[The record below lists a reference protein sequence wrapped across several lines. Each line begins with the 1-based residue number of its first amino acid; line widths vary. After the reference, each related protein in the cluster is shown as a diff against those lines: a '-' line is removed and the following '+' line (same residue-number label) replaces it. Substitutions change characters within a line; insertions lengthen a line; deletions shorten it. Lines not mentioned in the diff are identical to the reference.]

1 MNLEKNEGAKRMNI
15 GNKISVIAAILQED
29 LEEYRSLVP
38 YLKEEVVSEVSLCLV
53 KLKPVI
59 DSLLT
64 ERVEEMVESL
74 AKAEPVLTVE
84 ATPPVVLPLEVNG
97 LTVVEAKTRE
107 KVAHSTPRHSLGDKH
122 EVKGN
127 GEWTPIRF
135 PQYFLNEGTPAF
147 DYLINETGSVYNQS
161 RHKLLKDIERSKG
174 VNRSPRVSIYC
185 IDNTTKQPR
194 SLSAIC
200 SVLMLYTFGSDE
212 DRRRIDQYQFSC
224 VGYKDANRSN
234 VRMENLY
241 TTDPE
246 EEVQYPNQVEG
257 EEWREISLPAS
268 HAEEYTLTKRYLI
281 SSLGNMKGVDSGRI
295 SLVSQ
300 VSKRKNNLPRFSL
313 QVKNRL
319 GILSNLGL
327 PVAVLVLYA
336 FGSTEERD
344 MLDRY
349 GVSCVIYRNG
359 DKYQPTLEN
368 LEINTHYRSVKERIE
383 GKGKTTRR
391 SIVEE
396 KESLRGELV
405 TLLENEII
413 SIIEENKV
421 GVAKF
426 SLAYQGKL
434 ISLEGAELKV
444 GGRGHLQLLNQ
455 LIEKVNQVIASS
467 VSKETLVK
475 VDLDYF
481 SVGGVIRSNLF
492 SVQVNR
498 EKPFKTQLN
507 L

>member
-1 MNLEKNEGAKRMNI
+1 MNI

-29 LEEYRSLVP
+29 LEEYHSLVP
-38 YLKEEVVSEVSLCLV
+38 YLKEEVVDEVSKCLV

-74 AKAEPVLTVE
+74 AKAKPVLTVE

-97 LTVVEAKTRE
+97 LTVVEAKARE
-107 KVAHSTPRHSLGDKH
+107 KVKSS
-122 EVKGN
+122 

-135 PQYFLNEGTPAF
+135 PQYILNEGTPVF
-147 DYLINETGSVYNQS
+147 EYLINQEGAVYNQT
-161 RHKLLKDIERSKG
+161 RHKLLKDIEKSKG

-185 IDNTTKQPR
+185 IGTKTKQPK
-194 SLSAIC
+194 SISAIS

-212 DRRRIDQYQFSC
+212 DRERIDQYQFSC

-268 HAEEYTLTKRYLI
+268 YAEEYTLTKRYLI
-281 SSLGNMKGVDSGRI
+281 SNLGNMKGIDSGRI

-300 VSKRKNNLPRFSL
+300 VSRKNNNLPRFSL

-327 PVAVLVLYA
+327 PVALLVLYA

-349 GVSCVIYRNG
+349 GVSCVVYRNG

-383 GKGKTTRR
+383 GKGKTIRR
-391 SIVEE
+391 S
-396 KESLRGELV
+396 
-405 TLLENEII
+405 T
-413 SIIEENKV
+413 IEEN
-421 GVAKF
+421 
-426 SLAYQGKL
+426 
-434 ISLEGAELKV
+434 
-444 GGRGHLQLLNQ
+444 
-455 LIEKVNQVIASS
+455 
-467 VSKETLVK
+467 
-475 VDLDYF
+475 
-481 SVGGVIRSNLF
+481 
-492 SVQVNR
+492 
-498 EKPFKTQLN
+498 
-507 L
+507 

>member
-1 MNLEKNEGAKRMNI
+1 MNI
-15 GNKISVIAAILQED
+15 GNRISVVAGILQED

-38 YLKEEVVSEVSLCLV
+38 YLKEEVVDEVNGSLV
-53 KLKPVI
+53 KLKPII
-59 DSLLT
+59 DSLLNG
-64 ERVEEMVESL
+64 EVEKLTGNML
-74 AKAEPVLTVE
+74 QAEPVVSVE

-97 LTVVEAKTRE
+97 LTVIEAKPRE
-107 KVAHSTPRHSLGDKH
+107 LFSR
-122 EVKGN
+122 EQVKGN

-135 PQYFLNEGTPAF
+135 PRYFLNEGTPVF
-147 DYLINETGSVYNQS
+147 EYLINQQGVVYNQS
-161 RHKLLKDIERSKG
+161 RHKVLKDIERSKG

-185 IDNTTKQPR
+185 IGTKTKQPK
-194 SLSAIC
+194 SISAIS

-212 DRRRIDQYQFSC
+212 DRERIDQYQFSC
-224 VGYKDANRSN
+224 IGYRDANRSN
-234 VRMENLY
+234 VSLENLY
-241 TTDPE
+241 TVEPE
-246 EEVQYPNQVEG
+246 QEVRSPSEAVG
-257 EEWREISLPAS
+257 EEYRELVLPAS
-268 HAEEYTLTKRYLI
+268 YAKDYTLVKRYLI
-281 SSLGNMKGVDSGRI
+281 SNQGNMKGLDSGRI

-300 VSKRKNNLPRFSL
+300 VSRKNNNLPRYSL

-319 GILSNLGL
+319 GVVSYLGL

-336 FGSTEERD
+336 FGNGEEREL
-344 MLDRY
+344 LDKY
-349 GVSCVIYRNG
+349 GVSCVVYRNG

-368 LEINTHYRSVKERIE
+368 LAINFHYQSVKEKVE
-383 GKGKTTRR
+383 GKRKTTRR
-391 SIVEE
+391 STIEE

-421 GVAKF
+421 EVAKF

-434 ISLEGAELKV
+434 VSLEKAELRV
-444 GGRGHLQLLNQ
+444 GGKGHLQLLNQ
-455 LIEKVNQVIASS
+455 LIEKVNTVIQSS

-498 EKPFKTQLN
+498 EKAYKTQLN

>member
-1 MNLEKNEGAKRMNI
+1 MSI
-15 GNKISVIAAILQED
+15 GTKISVIAAILQED

-38 YLKEEVVSEVSLCLV
+38 YLKEEVVSEVSSSLV

-64 ERVEEMVESL
+64 EKTEVVISGEVSVDSSVV
-74 AKAEPVLTVE
+74 PS
-84 ATPPVVLPLEVNG
+84 PNVVLPMEVNG
-97 LTVVEAKTRE
+97 LEITPAKARE
-107 KVAHSTPRHSLGDKH
+107 QVNKPKEG
-122 EVKGN
+122 
-127 GEWTPIRF
+127 WTPVRF
-135 PQYFLNEGTPAF
+135 PQYFLQEGTPAF
-147 DYLINETGSVYNQS
+147 EYLINETGSVYNQS

-194 SLSAIC
+194 SLSAIS

-212 DRRRIDQYQFSC
+212 DRRLIDQYQFSC

-268 HAEEYTLTKRYLI
+268 YAEEYTLMKRYLI

-300 VSKRKNNLPRFSL
+300 VSRKNNNLPRFSL

-319 GILSNLGL
+319 GILSNLGI

-349 GVSCVIYRNG
+349 GVSCVVYRNG

-383 GKGKTTRR
+383 GKGKTIRR

-405 TLLENEII
+405 TLLENEIV
-413 SIIEENKV
+413 SLIEENKV
-421 GVAKF
+421 EVAKF

-434 ISLEGAELKV
+434 VSLEKAELKV

-475 VDLDYF
+475 VDLDYL
-481 SVGGVIRSNLF
+481 SVEGVIRSNLF

-498 EKPFKTQLN
+498 EKAYKTQLN

>member
-1 MNLEKNEGAKRMNI
+1 MANALVRPERNLEMNI
-15 GNKISVIAAILQED
+15 WNKISVIAAILQED

-38 YLKEEVVSEVSLCLV
+38 YLKEEVVNEVSRCLV

-74 AKAEPVLTVE
+74 AKAKPVLTVE

-97 LTVVEAKTRE
+97 LTVVEAKPRE
-107 KVAHSTPRHSLGDKH
+107 KVKS
-122 EVKGN
+122 N

-135 PQYFLNEGTPAF
+135 PQYILNEGTPVF
-147 DYLINETGSVYNQS
+147 EYLINQEGAVYNQT

-185 IDNTTKQPR
+185 IGTKTKQPK
-194 SLSAIC
+194 SISAIS
-200 SVLMLYTFGSDE
+200 SVLMLYTFDSDE

-300 VSKRKNNLPRFSL
+300 VSRKNNNLPRFSL

-327 PVAVLVLYA
+327 PVALLVLYA
-336 FGSTEERD
+336 FGNSEERD

-349 GVSCVIYRNG
+349 GVSCVVYRNG

-383 GKGKTTRR
+383 GKGKTIRR

-413 SIIEENKV
+413 SLIEENKV
-421 GVAKF
+421 EVAKF

-434 ISLEGAELKV
+434 ISLEGAELRV
-444 GGRGHLQLLNQ
+444 GGKGHLQLLNQ
-455 LIEKVNQVIASS
+455 LIEKVNSVIASS

-475 VDLDYF
+475 VDLDYL
-481 SVGGVIRSNLF
+481 SVEGVIRSNLF

>member
-1 MNLEKNEGAKRMNI
+1 MNI

-38 YLKEEVVSEVSLCLV
+38 YLKEEVVDEVNKCLV

-64 ERVEEMVESL
+64 ERVEEIMENL

-84 ATPPVVLPLEVNG
+84 ATPPVLLPLKVNG
-97 LTVVEAKTRE
+97 LENTPAKS
-107 KVAHSTPRHSLGDKH
+107 K
-122 EVKGN
+122 EVKKAKEG
-127 GEWTPIRF
+127 WTPIRF
-135 PQYFLNEGTPAF
+135 PQYFLNEGTPVF
-147 DYLINETGSVYNQS
+147 DYLINETGAVYNQS

-174 VNRSPRVSIYC
+174 INRSPRVSIYC
-185 IDNTTKQPR
+185 LDNTTKQPR
-194 SLSAIC
+194 NISAIC
-200 SVLMLYTFGSDE
+200 SVLMLYTFGTDE

-224 VGYKDANRSN
+224 VGYRDANRSN
-234 VRMENLY
+234 VQLSNLY
-241 TTDPE
+241 TSDPE
-246 EEVQYPNQVEG
+246 EEVKHPTEVEG
-257 EEWREISLPAS
+257 EEYRELVLPAS
-268 HAEEYTLTKRYLI
+268 YAKDYTLVKRYLI
-281 SSLGNMKGVDSGRI
+281 SQLGNMKGVDSGCI

-313 QVKNRL
+313 QVVDKTGRV
-319 GILSNLGL
+319 SYLGL

-336 FGSTEERD
+336 FGKEEEKA
-344 MLDRY
+344 MLDQY

-368 LEINTHYRSVKERIE
+368 LAVNFHYQSVKEKVA
-383 GKGKTTRR
+383 GKRKSIRR
-391 SIVEE
+391 STIEE

-413 SIIEENKV
+413 TLIEENKV
-421 GVAKF
+421 ETAKF

-434 ISLEGAELKV
+434 ISLEKAELRV
-444 GGRGHLQLLNQ
+444 GGKGHLQLLNQ
-455 LIEKVNQVIASS
+455 LIEKVSSVIHSS

-475 VDLDYF
+475 VDLDYL
-481 SVGGVIRSNLF
+481 SVKGVIRSNLF

-498 EKPFKTQLN
+498 EKPYKTQLN

>member
-1 MNLEKNEGAKRMNI
+1 MNI
-15 GNKISVIAAILQED
+15 GTKVSVIAELLQEE
-29 LEEYRSLVP
+29 LKEYQSLKP
-38 YLKEEVVSEVSLCLV
+38 YLKEAVIEEINGCLV

-74 AKAEPVLTVE
+74 AKAEPVLKVE
-84 ATPPVVLPLEVNG
+84 ANPPVLLPLKVNG
-97 LTVVEAKTRE
+97 LEVIPAKA
-107 KVAHSTPRHSLGDKH
+107 KVKAKEG
-122 EVKGN
+122 
-127 GEWTPIRF
+127 WTPIRF
-135 PQYFLNEGTPAF
+135 PQYFLKEGTPVF
-147 DYLINETGSVYNQS
+147 DYLINETGAVYNQS

-174 VNRSPRVSIYC
+174 INRSPRVSIYC

-200 SVLMLYTFGSDE
+200 SVLMLYTFGTDE

-224 VGYKDANRSN
+224 VGYRDANRSN

-241 TTDPE
+241 TSDPE
-246 EEVQYPNQVEG
+246 EEVKHPTEVVG
-257 EEWREISLPAS
+257 EEYRELILPAS
-268 HAEEYTLTKRYLI
+268 YAKDYTLVKRYLI
-281 SSLGNMKGVDSGRI
+281 SQLGNMKGVDSGRI

-313 QVKNRL
+313 QVVDKSGRVSYL
-319 GILSNLGL
+319 GI

-336 FGSTEERD
+336 FGKEEERA
-344 MLDRY
+344 MLDQY

-368 LEINTHYRSVKERIE
+368 LAINFHYQSVKEKVA
-383 GKGKTTRR
+383 GKRKTIRR
-391 SIVEE
+391 STIEE
-396 KESLRGELV
+396 KETLRGELV

-421 GVAKF
+421 ETAKF
-426 SLAYQGKL
+426 SLAYQCKL
-434 ISLEGAELKV
+434 ISLEKAELRV
-444 GGRGHLQLLNQ
+444 GGKGHLQLLNQ
-455 LIEKVNQVIASS
+455 LIEKVNSVIQAS

-475 VDLDYF
+475 VDLDYL
-481 SVGGVIRSNLF
+481 SVEGVIRSNLF

-498 EKPFKTQLN
+498 EKAYKTQLN

>member
-1 MNLEKNEGAKRMNI
+1 M
-15 GNKISVIAAILQED
+15 
-29 LEEYRSLVP
+29 
-38 YLKEEVVSEVSLCLV
+38 
-53 KLKPVI
+53 
-59 DSLLT
+59 
-64 ERVEEMVESL
+64 
-74 AKAEPVLTVE
+74 
-84 ATPPVVLPLEVNG
+84 
-97 LTVVEAKTRE
+97 
-107 KVAHSTPRHSLGDKH
+107 
-122 EVKGN
+122 
-127 GEWTPIRF
+127 
-135 PQYFLNEGTPAF
+135 
-147 DYLINETGSVYNQS
+147 
-161 RHKLLKDIERSKG
+161 KDIERSKG

-200 SVLMLYTFGSDE
+200 SILMLYTFGSDE

-268 HAEEYTLTKRYLI
+268 YVEEYTLTKRYLI

-300 VSKRKNNLPRFSL
+300 VSRKNNNLPRFSL
-313 QVKNRL
+313 QVKNQL

-349 GVSCVIYRNG
+349 GVSCVVYRNG

-368 LEINTHYRSVKERIE
+368 LAINFHYQSVKEKVA
-383 GKGKTTRR
+383 GKRKSIRR
-391 SIVEE
+391 STIEE

-413 SIIEENKV
+413 TLIEENKV
-421 GVAKF
+421 ETAKF

-434 ISLEGAELKV
+434 VSLEKAELRV
-444 GGRGHLQLLNQ
+444 GGKRHLQLLNQ
-455 LIEKVNQVIASS
+455 LIEKVTSVIQAS

>member
-1 MNLEKNEGAKRMNI
+1 MNI

-29 LEEYRSLVP
+29 LEEYRSLIP
-38 YLKEEVVSEVSLCLV
+38 YLKEEVVNEVSRCLV
-53 KLKPVI
+53 KLEPVI
-59 DSLLT
+59 DSLLI
-64 ERVEEMVESL
+64 ERIEEMVESEEGV
-74 AKAEPVLTVE
+74 AKAACDNMSRDTGAASTPVLTVE
-84 ATPPVVLPLEVNG
+84 VTPPVVLPLEVKS
-97 LTVVEAKTRE
+97 LEDIPAKQ
-107 KVAHSTPRHSLGDKH
+107 KVKQAKEG
-122 EVKGN
+122 
-127 GEWTPIRF
+127 WTPIRF
-135 PQYFLNEGTPAF
+135 PQYFLTEGTPAF
-147 DYLINETGSVYNQS
+147 EYLINETGNVYNQS
-161 RHKLLKDIERSKG
+161 RHKLLKDIERNKG

-194 SLSAIC
+194 SLSAIS

-246 EEVQYPNQVEG
+246 EEVKHPTEAVG
-257 EEWREISLPAS
+257 EEYRELVLPAS
-268 HAEEYTLTKRYLI
+268 YAQDYTLVKRYLI
-281 SSLGNMKGVDSGRI
+281 SQLGNMKGVDSGRI

-313 QVKNRL
+313 QVVDKRGRVSYL
-319 GILSNLGL
+319 GI
-327 PVAVLVLYA
+327 PVALLVLYA

-349 GVSCVIYRNG
+349 GVSCVVYRNG

-368 LEINTHYRSVKERIE
+368 LEINTHYQSVKERIE
-383 GKGKTTRR
+383 GKGKSSRR
-391 SIVEE
+391 STIEE

-413 SIIEENKV
+413 SLIEENEIE
-421 GVAKF
+421 VAKF

-444 GGRGHLQLLNQ
+444 GGKGHLQLLNQ
-455 LIEKVNQVIASS
+455 LIEKVTSVIQAS

-475 VDLDYF
+475 VDLDYL
-481 SVGGVIRSNLF
+481 SVEGVIRSNLF

-498 EKPFKTQLN
+498 EKAFKTQLN

>member
-1 MNLEKNEGAKRMNI
+1 MNI
-15 GNKISVIAAILQED
+15 GTKISVIAAILQED

-38 YLKEEVVSEVSLCLV
+38 YLKEEVVDEVNKCLV

-64 ERVEEMVESL
+64 ERVEEIMERM
-74 AKAEPVLTVE
+74 AKAEPVLKVE
-84 ATPPVVLPLEVNG
+84 ATPPVLLPLKVNG
-97 LTVVEAKTRE
+97 LEVIPAKA
-107 KVAHSTPRHSLGDKH
+107 KVKQAKEG
-122 EVKGN
+122 
-127 GEWTPIRF
+127 WTPIRF
-135 PQYFLNEGTPAF
+135 PQYFLKEGTPVF
-147 DYLINETGSVYNQS
+147 DYLINETGAVYNQS

-174 VNRSPRVSIYC
+174 MNRAARVSIYC
-185 IDNTTKQPR
+185 IDPVTHQPR
-194 SLSAIC
+194 SNSIIC
-200 SVLMLYTFGSDE
+200 ALLMLYTFGTDE

-224 VGYKDANRSN
+224 VGYRDANRAN

-246 EEVQYPNQVEG
+246 EEVKSPTQVVG
-257 EEWREISLPAS
+257 EEYRELVLPAS
-268 HAEEYTLTKRYLI
+268 YAQDYTLVKRYLI
-281 SSLGNMKGVDSGRI
+281 SQLGNMKGVDSGRI

-313 QVKNRL
+313 QVVDKSGRVSYL
-319 GILSNLGL
+319 GI

-336 FGSTEERD
+336 FGKEEEKA
-344 MLDRY
+344 MLDQY

-368 LEINTHYRSVKERIE
+368 LAINFHYQSVKEKVA
-383 GKGKTTRR
+383 GKRKSIRR
-391 SIVEE
+391 STIEE

-413 SIIEENKV
+413 TLIEENKV
-421 GVAKF
+421 EVAKF

-434 ISLEGAELKV
+434 ISLEKAELRV
-444 GGRGHLQLLNQ
+444 GGKGHLQLLNQ
-455 LIEKVNQVIASS
+455 LIEKVSSVIHSS

-475 VDLDYF
+475 VDLDYL
-481 SVGGVIRSNLF
+481 SVDSVVRSNLF

-498 EKPFKTQLN
+498 EKAYKTQLN

>member
-1 MNLEKNEGAKRMNI
+1 MNI

-29 LEEYRSLVP
+29 LEEYHSLVP
-38 YLKEEVVSEVSLCLV
+38 YLKEEVVDEVSKCLV

-59 DSLLT
+59 DSLLIEKT
-64 ERVEEMVESL
+64 EVVMSGEVSVDS
-74 AKAEPVLTVE
+74 PV
-84 ATPPVVLPLEVNG
+84 TPSPNVILPMEVNG
-97 LTVVEAKTRE
+97 LEVIPAKARE
-107 KVAHSTPRHSLGDKH
+107 QGK
-122 EVKGN
+122 EVKEG
-127 GEWTPIRF
+127 WTPIRF
-135 PQYFLNEGTPAF
+135 PQYFLQEGTPAF
-147 DYLINETGSVYNQS
+147 EYLINETGAVYNQS

-200 SVLMLYTFGSDE
+200 SVLMLYTFGTDE

-224 VGYKDANRSN
+224 VGYRDADRSN
-234 VRMENLY
+234 VRLENLF
-241 TTDPE
+241 TNDPE
-246 EEVQYPNQVEG
+246 EEVKSPTEVVG
-257 EEWREISLPAS
+257 EEYRELVLPAS
-268 HAEEYTLTKRYLI
+268 YAQDYTLVKRYLI
-281 SSLGNMKGVDSGRI
+281 SNLGNMKGVDSGRI
-295 SLVSQ
+295 SLVSK

-313 QVKNRL
+313 QVVDKTGRVSYL
-319 GILSNLGL
+319 GI

-336 FGSTEERD
+336 FGKEKEKA
-344 MLDRY
+344 MLDQY

-368 LEINTHYRSVKERIE
+368 LAINFHYQSVKEKLA
-383 GKGKTTRR
+383 GKRKSIRR
-391 SIVEE
+391 STIEE

-405 TLLENEII
+405 TLLEDEII

-421 GVAKF
+421 ETAKF

-434 ISLEGAELKV
+434 ISLEKAELRV
-444 GGRGHLQLLNQ
+444 GGKGHLQLLNQ
-455 LIEKVNQVIASS
+455 LIEKVSSVIQAS

-475 VDLDYF
+475 VDLDYL
-481 SVGGVIRSNLF
+481 SVEGVIRSNLF

-498 EKPFKTQLN
+498 ERPFKTELN

>member
-1 MNLEKNEGAKRMNI
+1 MNI
-15 GNKISVIAAILQED
+15 GNKISVIAAILQGD

-38 YLKEEVVSEVSLCLV
+38 YLKEEVVDEVNKCLV
-53 KLKPVI
+53 KLKPII

-64 ERVEEMVESL
+64 DRVEEIMESM

-97 LTVVEAKTRE
+97 LTVVEAKPRE
-107 KVAHSTPRHSLGDKH
+107 KVAHSETFHFGNERTPCHSLGDKH

-147 DYLINETGSVYNQS
+147 EYLINQEGAVYNQT

-174 VNRSPRVSIYC
+174 INRSPRVSIYC

-194 SLSAIC
+194 SLSAIS

-268 HAEEYTLTKRYLI
+268 YAEEYTLMKRYLI

-300 VSKRKNNLPRFSL
+300 VSRKNNNLPRFSL
-313 QVKNRL
+313 QVKNQL

-327 PVAVLVLYA
+327 PVALLVLYA

-349 GVSCVIYRNG
+349 GVSCVVYRNG

-383 GKGKTTRR
+383 GKGKIIRR

-405 TLLENEII
+405 TLLENEIV
-413 SIIEENKV
+413 SLIEENEV
-421 GVAKF
+421 EVAKF

-434 ISLEGAELKV
+434 ISLEKAELKV

-455 LIEKVNQVIASS
+455 LIEKVNSVIQSS

-475 VDLDYF
+475 VDLDYL
-481 SVGGVIRSNLF
+481 SVEGVIRSNLF

-498 EKPFKTQLN
+498 EKPFKTELN

>member
-1 MNLEKNEGAKRMNI
+1 MNLEKMKERMNI

-38 YLKEEVVSEVSLCLV
+38 YLKEEVVDEVNSCLV

-64 ERVEEMVESL
+64 ERVEEIMESM
-74 AKAEPVLTVE
+74 AKAEPVLKVE
-84 ATPPVVLPLEVNG
+84 ATPPVVLPLEVKG
-97 LTVVEAKTRE
+97 LEDIPAKQKAKE
-107 KVAHSTPRHSLGDKH
+107 G
-122 EVKGN
+122 
-127 GEWTPIRF
+127 WTPIRF
-135 PQYFLNEGTPAF
+135 PQYILNEGTPVF
-147 DYLINETGSVYNQS
+147 EYLINQEGAVYNQT
-161 RHKLLKDIERSKG
+161 RHKLLKDIEKSKG

-185 IDNTTKQPR
+185 IDNTTKQPK
-194 SLSAIC
+194 SISAIS
-200 SVLMLYTFGSDE
+200 SVFMLYTFGSDE

-268 HAEEYTLTKRYLI
+268 YAEEYTLTKRYLI

-300 VSKRKNNLPRFSL
+300 VSRKNNNLPRFSL

-327 PVAVLVLYA
+327 PVALLVLYA

-349 GVSCVIYRNG
+349 GVSCVVYRNG

-383 GKGKTTRR
+383 GKGKTIRR

-405 TLLENEII
+405 TLLENEIV
-413 SIIEENKV
+413 SLIEENEV
-421 GVAKF
+421 EVAKF

-444 GGRGHLQLLNQ
+444 GGKGHLQLLNQ
-455 LIEKVNQVIASS
+455 LIEKVSSVIQAS

-475 VDLDYF
+475 VDLDYLV
-481 SVGGVIRSNLF
+481 VGGVIRSNLF

>member
-1 MNLEKNEGAKRMNI
+1 MNI

-29 LEEYRSLVP
+29 LEEYRSLIP
-38 YLKEEVVSEVSLCLV
+38 YLKEEVVEEVNSSLV

-64 ERVEEMVESL
+64 ERVEEVVESL

-84 ATPPVVLPLEVNG
+84 PSSSVTLPLEVNG
-97 LTVVEAKTRE
+97 LTVMEAKPRE
-107 KVAHSTPRHSLGDKH
+107 R
-122 EVKGN
+122 VKGN

-135 PQYFLNEGTPAF
+135 PQYILNEGTPVF
-147 DYLINETGSVYNQS
+147 EYLINQEGAVYNQT
-161 RHKLLKDIERSKG
+161 RHKLLKDIEKSKG

-185 IDNTTKQPR
+185 IGTKTKQPK
-194 SLSAIC
+194 SISAIS

-246 EEVQYPNQVEG
+246 EEVKHPTEVVG
-257 EEWREISLPAS
+257 EEYRELILPAS
-268 HAEEYTLTKRYLI
+268 YAEEYTLTKRYLI

-300 VSKRKNNLPRFSL
+300 VSRKNNNLPRFSL

-327 PVAVLVLYA
+327 PVALLVLYA
-336 FGSTEERD
+336 FGNEEERA
-344 MLDRY
+344 MLDQY

-368 LEINTHYRSVKERIE
+368 LEINIHYRSVKERIE
-383 GKGKTTRR
+383 GKGKTTKR

-413 SIIEENKV
+413 TLIEENKV
-421 GVAKF
+421 EVAKF

-434 ISLEGAELKV
+434 VSLEKAELRV
-444 GGRGHLQLLNQ
+444 GGKGHLQLLNQ
-455 LIEKVNQVIASS
+455 LIEKVNSVIQAS

-481 SVGGVIRSNLF
+481 SVDSVVRSNLF

-498 EKPFKTQLN
+498 ERPFKTELN

>member
-1 MNLEKNEGAKRMNI
+1 MNI

-38 YLKEEVVSEVSLCLV
+38 YLKEEVVEAVNSSLV
-53 KLKPVI
+53 KLKPII
-59 DSLLT
+59 DSLC
-64 ERVEEMVESL
+64 VE
-74 AKAEPVLTVE
+74 KAEGVVLSGSAKE
-84 ATPPVVLPLEVNG
+84 SAEPSPHVVLPLEVNG
-97 LTVVEAKTRE
+97 LTVVEAKPRE
-107 KVAHSTPRHSLGDKH
+107 K
-122 EVKGN
+122 VKGN

-135 PQYFLNEGTPAF
+135 PQYILNEGTPVF
-147 DYLINETGSVYNQS
+147 EYLINQEGAVYNQT
-161 RHKLLKDIERSKG
+161 RHKLLKDIEKSKG

-185 IDNTTKQPR
+185 IGTKTKQPK
-194 SLSAIC
+194 SISAIS
-200 SVLMLYTFGSDE
+200 SVLMLYTFGTDE

-224 VGYKDANRSN
+224 VGYRDANRAN
-234 VRMENLY
+234 VQLSNLY
-241 TTDPE
+241 KSDPE
-246 EEVQYPNQVEG
+246 EEVQHPTEAVG
-257 EEWREISLPAS
+257 EEYRELILPAS
-268 HAEEYTLTKRYLI
+268 YAKDYTLVKRYLI
-281 SSLGNMKGVDSGRI
+281 SQLGNMKGVDSGRI

-300 VSKRKNNLPRFSL
+300 VSRKNNNLPRFSV

-344 MLDRY
+344 MLDKY
-349 GVSCVIYRNG
+349 GVSCVVYRNG

-383 GKGKTTRR
+383 GNGKSSRR
-391 SIVEE
+391 SVREE

-413 SIIEENKV
+413 SLIEENEV
-421 GVAKF
+421 EVARF

-444 GGRGHLQLLNQ
+444 GGKVGGKGHLQLLNQ
-455 LIEKVNQVIASS
+455 LIEKVNSVIQSS

>member
-1 MNLEKNEGAKRMNI
+1 MNI
-15 GNKISVIAAILQED
+15 GTKVSVIAELLQEE
-29 LEEYRSLVP
+29 LKEYQSLKP
-38 YLKEEVVSEVSLCLV
+38 YLKEAVIEEINGCLV

-74 AKAEPVLTVE
+74 AKAEPVLKVE
-84 ATPPVVLPLEVNG
+84 ANPPVLLPLKVNG
-97 LTVVEAKTRE
+97 LEVIPAKA
-107 KVAHSTPRHSLGDKH
+107 KVKAKEG
-122 EVKGN
+122 
-127 GEWTPIRF
+127 WTPIRF
-135 PQYFLNEGTPAF
+135 PQYFLKEGTPVF
-147 DYLINETGSVYNQS
+147 DYLINETGAVYNRS

-174 VNRSPRVSIYC
+174 INRSPRVSIYC

-200 SVLMLYTFGSDE
+200 SVLMLYTFGTDE

-224 VGYKDANRSN
+224 VGYRDANRSN

-241 TTDPE
+241 TSDPE
-246 EEVQYPNQVEG
+246 EEVKHPTEVVG
-257 EEWREISLPAS
+257 EEYRELILPAS
-268 HAEEYTLTKRYLI
+268 YAKDYTLVKRYLI
-281 SSLGNMKGVDSGRI
+281 SQLGNMKGVDSGRI

-313 QVKNRL
+313 QVVDKSGRVSYL
-319 GILSNLGL
+319 GI

-336 FGSTEERD
+336 FGKEEEKV
-344 MLDRY
+344 MLDQY

-368 LEINTHYRSVKERIE
+368 LAINFHYQSVKEKVA
-383 GKGKTTRR
+383 GKRKTIRR
-391 SIVEE
+391 FTIEE

-421 GVAKF
+421 ETAKF

-434 ISLEGAELKV
+434 ISLEKAELRV
-444 GGRGHLQLLNQ
+444 GGKGHLQLLNQ
-455 LIEKVNQVIASS
+455 LIEKVNSVIQAS

-481 SVGGVIRSNLF
+481 SVEGVIRSNLF

-498 EKPFKTQLN
+498 EKAYKTQLN

>member
-1 MNLEKNEGAKRMNI
+1 MNI

-29 LEEYRSLVP
+29 LEEYRSLIP
-38 YLKEEVVSEVSLCLV
+38 YLKEEVVEAVNGSLV

-64 ERVEEMVESL
+64 EKTEVVISGEVVVDTSVV
-74 AKAEPVLTVE
+74 PN
-84 ATPPVVLPLEVNG
+84 PNVVLPLEVNG
-97 LTVVEAKTRE
+97 LTVVEAKPRE
-107 KVAHSTPRHSLGDKH
+107 LFSR
-122 EVKGN
+122 EQVKGN

-135 PQYFLNEGTPAF
+135 PQYFLAEGTPVF
-147 DYLINETGSVYNQS
+147 EYLINETGNVYNQS
-161 RHKLLKDIERSKG
+161 RHKLLKDIEKSKG

-185 IDNTTKQPR
+185 IGTKTKQPK
-194 SLSAIC
+194 SISAIC

-268 HAEEYTLTKRYLI
+268 YAEEYTLTKRYLI

-300 VSKRKNNLPRFSL
+300 ASRKNNNLPRFSL

-344 MLDRY
+344 MLDQY
-349 GVSCVIYRNG
+349 GVSCVVYRNG

-368 LEINTHYRSVKERIE
+368 LEINTHYQSVKER
-383 GKGKTTRR
+383 
-391 SIVEE
+391 V
-396 KESLRGELV
+396 
-405 TLLENEII
+405 
-413 SIIEENKV
+413 
-421 GVAKF
+421 
-426 SLAYQGKL
+426 
-434 ISLEGAELKV
+434 
-444 GGRGHLQLLNQ
+444 
-455 LIEKVNQVIASS
+455 
-467 VSKETLVK
+467 
-475 VDLDYF
+475 
-481 SVGGVIRSNLF
+481 
-492 SVQVNR
+492 
-498 EKPFKTQLN
+498 
-507 L
+507 

>member
-1 MNLEKNEGAKRMNI
+1 MNI

-38 YLKEEVVSEVSLCLV
+38 YLKEEVVDEVNKCLV

-64 ERVEEMVESL
+64 EKTEVVVSG
-74 AKAEPVLTVE
+74 KVSVDSSV
-84 ATPPVVLPLEVNG
+84 TPNPNVVLPMEVNG
-97 LTVVEAKTRE
+97 LEVTPAKPKE
-107 KVAHSTPRHSLGDKH
+107 KAKEG
-122 EVKGN
+122 
-127 GEWTPIRF
+127 WTPIRF
-135 PQYFLNEGTPAF
+135 PQYFLKEGTPVF
-147 DYLINETGSVYNQS
+147 DYLINETGAVYNQS
-161 RHKLLKDIERSKG
+161 RHKLLKNIERSKG
-174 VNRSPRVSIYC
+174 MNRAARVSIYC
-185 IDNTTKQPR
+185 IDPITKQPR
-194 SLSAIC
+194 SNSIIC
-200 SVLMLYTFGSDE
+200 ALLMLYTFGTDE
-212 DRRRIDQYQFSC
+212 DRRRIDQYQFNC

-300 VSKRKNNLPRFSL
+300 VSRKNNNLPRFSL

-327 PVAVLVLYA
+327 PVALLVLYT

-349 GVSCVIYRNG
+349 GVSCVVYRNG

-383 GKGKTTRR
+383 GKGKTIRR

-405 TLLENEII
+405 TLLENEIV
-413 SIIEENKV
+413 SLIEENEV
-421 GVAKF
+421 EVAKF

-434 ISLEGAELKV
+434 ISLEGAELRV
-444 GGRGHLQLLNQ
+444 GGKGHLQLLNQ

-467 VSKETLVK
+467 VSNRTLVK

-481 SVGGVIRSNLF
+481 SVDSVVRSNLF

-498 EKPFKTQLN
+498 EKAFKTQLN

>member
-1 MNLEKNEGAKRMNI
+1 MNI
-15 GNKISVIAAILQED
+15 GNKISVIAAILQVD

-38 YLKEEVVSEVSLCLV
+38 YLKEEVVDKVNSCLV

-64 ERVEEMVESL
+64 ERVEEIMESM

-122 EVKGN
+122 EVKSN

-135 PQYFLNEGTPAF
+135 PQYILNEGTPVF
-147 DYLINETGSVYNQS
+147 EYLINQEGAVYNQS
-161 RHKLLKDIERSKG
+161 RHKLLKDIEKSKG

-185 IDNTTKQPR
+185 IGTKTKQPK
-194 SLSAIC
+194 SISAIS

-212 DRRRIDQYQFSC
+212 DRERIDQYQFSC

-268 HAEEYTLTKRYLI
+268 YAEEYTLTKRYLI

-300 VSKRKNNLPRFSL
+300 VSRKNNNLPRFSL

-327 PVAVLVLYA
+327 PVALLVLYA

-349 GVSCVIYRNG
+349 GVSCVVYRNG

-405 TLLENEII
+405 TLLENEIV
-413 SIIEENKV
+413 SLIEENEV
-421 GVAKF
+421 EVAKF

-467 VSKETLVK
+467 VSNRTLVK
-475 VDLDYF
+475 VDLDYLV
-481 SVGGVIRSNLF
+481 VGEVIRSNLF

-498 EKPFKTQLN
+498 EKAFKTQLN